1 MKSYKL
7 SKNFPFV
14 FQQNHFY
21 SLKNTLCH
29 ILKNK
34 GETSIIVFPS
44 LLYDVSLKKKKFSL
58 PPLKKKL

>member
-44 LLYDVSLKKKKFSL
+44 LLYDLNFFFFNSLYHL
-58 PPLKKKL
+58 